1 MGKGAEKGRQRLQR
15 GPVSARP
22 PAPWP
27 PFEPPPGTTSS
38 PPNLPRCAGH
48 LILHRRL
55 LFRRPPNPVCWQVIG
70 LVDLDKDALRRQGTS
85 SSSTACTGS
94 SRDAP
99 VLDAAQ
105 ALRAAKRRQGEMGP
119 KFEPT
124 CRADCWSRCRSG
136 APSSR
141 ANACPT
147 PPLHARARRIRSLHI
162 CACRDVPCTY
172 VAAVSVDE
180 RRTGGP
186 GLCGMEPG
194 LLLVS
199 VGQTRPT
206 ETPIHPAKGRK

>member
-1 MGKGAEKGRQRLQR
+1 M
-15 GPVSARP
+15 V
-22 PAPWP
+22 
-27 PFEPPPGTTSS
+27 
-38 PPNLPRCAGH
+38 
-48 LILHRRL
+48 
-55 LFRRPPNPVCWQVIG
+55 
-70 LVDLDKDALRRQGTS
+70 LVKDALRRQGTS
-85 SSSTACTGS
+85 SSSTASTGS
-94 SRDAP
+94 SRDAL

-180 RRTGGP
+180 RRTGCP

-194 LLLVS
+194 LLPVS

-206 ETPIHPAKGRK
+206 ETPIHPAKGRKYKKKTRYNGNFGVFFFTDFEVAVAAPPLHHVVSPYT

>member
-1 MGKGAEKGRQRLQR
+1 
-15 GPVSARP
+15 
-22 PAPWP
+22 
-27 PFEPPPGTTSS
+27 
-38 PPNLPRCAGH
+38 
-48 LILHRRL
+48 
-55 LFRRPPNPVCWQVIG
+55 VCWQVTG
-70 LVDLDKDALRRQGTS
+70 RMVLVKDALRRQGTS
-85 SSSTACTGS
+85 SLSTASTGS
-94 SRDAP
+94 PQEALVAVRFK
-99 VLDAAQ
+99 LQ

-147 PPLHARARRIRSLHI
+147 PPLHARARRIRSLHM

-180 RRTGGP
+180 RRTGCP

-194 LLLVS
+194 LLPVS

-206 ETPIHPAKGRK
+206 ETPIHPAKGRKYKKKLVITVTLEFFFSRTLQVSSRLPPFIV